1 MDYKYDQFPNDPGVR
16 EAQQMVISQ
25 ANRGGLGVILA
36 ADAAQSGLVDAA
48 AAAGGSA
55 VLAGPG
61 VIAHFSSAVAALECA
76 VDWRRSQATP
86 PAMAISLGMVEAD
99 GQSGEAVDHAKGLL
113 AAAQAGDLWITEQIH
128 GLVADAVPLVFVVA
142 DDALRADFD
151 ADPNQPP
158 PRSRLIPVM
167 AAAALVLII
176 GGGLW
181 FVLGGEPVIEVVEVA
196 NRENMA
202 LPLPDLPSV
211 AVVEFAVAEGQALP
225 DHASQG
231 MAAELARRLGANPE
245 LFVMNPGAAP
255 GLTSANTAAEIAEA
269 LGVRFVFLGTNHPDQ
284 TPMELHGRLVDALT
298 GQVVWQGT
306 HALEPAG
313 VTALANDL
321 VAVLLPPEITPADA
335 DQPNPEPADAP
346 VAAPAVA
353 EQAPRPVNDEAF
365 ALYLRGRD
373 LMTLATPSANAQAGA
388 LFREALELDPAF
400 ADATIELGF
409 TQYYAAQGFDGDLT
423 GDILLDI
430 EALVRPALEQAT
442 NNPRG
447 MALQSRLQMLR
458 ATMFRGGVESISPR
472 YLAVDLAQRA
482 VAAAPSD
489 ADNLAYL
496 SRLYS
501 FGIRT
506 SQEALEMIERAM
518 RINPNY
524 PWTYQHV
531 LGQNYQL
538 TGRYEEAIVVLL
550 AALER
555 APDTAVLHREL
566 ALTYVLADDV
576 DSARLHLAELL
587 RLVPNYTVATESQE
601 SIYMNPLNL
610 ERDVITLRRAGLPFA
625 YREP

>member
-1 MDYKYDQFPNDPGVR
+1 
-16 EAQQMVISQ
+16 MVNSQ
-25 ANRGGLGVILA
+25 PKGGELGVILA
-36 ADAAQSGLVDAA
+36 ADATESGLVDAA
-48 AAAGGSA
+48 VADGASA
-55 VLAGPG
+55 VLTGSG
-61 VIAHFSSAVAALECA
+61 VIAHFSSAVAAVEC
-76 VDWRRSQATP
+76 VTDWRRSQATP
-86 PAMAISLGMVEAD
+86 PAMAISLGMVGID
-99 GQSGEAVDHAKGLL
+99 GQSGEAVDQALGLL
-113 AAAQAGDLWITEQIH
+113 AAAQAGDLWITDQIH
-128 GLVADAVPLVFVVA
+128 GLVAEAVPLVFVIA
-142 DDALRADFD
+142 GGALRADFD

-167 AAAALVLII
+167 AAALVLVI

-181 FVLGGEPVIEVVEVA
+181 LVLGGEPVIEAVEVA

-211 AVVEFAVAEGQALP
+211 AVVQFAVAEGQALP

-231 MAAELARRLGANPE
+231 MAAELVRRLGANPS

-255 GLTSANTAAEIAEA
+255 GLTSANTAAEISEA
-269 LGVRFVFLGTNHPDQ
+269 LGVRFVFLGTNHPDR
-284 TPMELHGRLVDALT
+284 TPMELHGRLIDALT
-298 GQVVWQGT
+298 GQVVWQGVN
-306 HALEPAG
+306 ALEPSG
-313 VTALANDL
+313 ITALAYDL
-321 VAVLLPPEITPADA
+321 VVVLLTPELPTFDPGQPAGAPPDA
-335 DQPNPEPADAP
+335 EPA
-346 VAAPAVA
+346 PAIVVVP
-353 EQAPRPVNDEAF
+353 PRPVNGEAF

-373 LMTLATPSANAQAGA
+373 LMTQATPATNAQAGA
-388 LFREALELDPAF
+388 LFREVLEIDPAF

-409 TQYYAAQGFDGDLT
+409 TQYFAAQGFDGDLT
-423 GDILLDI
+423 GDILPGV
-430 EALVRPALEQAT
+430 EALVRPALEQAP

-447 MALQSRLQMLR
+447 LALQSRLQMLR
-458 ATMFRGGVESISPR
+458 STMFRGGVESISPR
-472 YLAVDLAQRA
+472 YLALDLAQRA
-482 VAAAPSD
+482 VAAGPND
-489 ADNLAYL
+489 PDNLAYL

-524 PWTYQHV
+524 PWTFQHV

-538 TGRYEEAIVVLL
+538 TGRYEEAITVLL

-555 APDTAVLHREL
+555 APDAAVLHREL
-566 ALTYVLADDV
+566 ALAYVLAKNV
-576 DSARLHLAELL
+576 EAARQHLAELL
-587 RLVPNYTVATESQE
+587 RLVPDYTVATESQE